1 MTGQERGLSL
11 SFASID
17 RLGSMLRTRQISAGE
32 LAQQA
37 LDRLDSVGRDLNA
50 VVTLT
55 PERAIADAERA
66 DAELAAGHDRGPLHG
81 IPYGLK
87 DLIATADIPTS
98 WGVASMREQVFER
111 DAAVA
116 ERLRDAGGV
125 LVAKLATG
133 ELAGGFSTDE
143 RHAAMTGPGINPWD
157 RERWAGGSSNG
168 PASAVAAGC
177 VPVAIGSECYGSIIW
192 PSGFCG
198 ISGLRP
204 TFGRV
209 SRRGTMALV
218 WTMDKVGPMTRSA
231 ADCRTVFTAI
241 AGYDPEDPA
250 SASPP
255 DELTASPRPDGR
267 DRFRIAVL
275 RDGAQGAQAA
285 VAANFADSLDVL
297 AEFADLDE
305 LALPDYPFDEIGM
318 QVLHVEGAAAFE
330 EFMLGKA
337 AAGLAQPLDRYSLA
351 HALTVP
357 AVDYLRAM
365 RVRRL
370 AARAM
375 DETLAGFDAIV
386 APTTRDVAAPIVG
399 PFDWT
404 FGAGRG
410 PSLVGPGN
418 VCGLPSISIPNG
430 FDEHGLPTGLEIMGR
445 AFADET
451 VLAIAGAC
459 QDRTDWHDKHP
470 PALTH

>member
-1 MTGQERGLSL
+1 MSGAE
-11 SFASID
+11 ASITFATID
-17 RLGSMLRTRQISAGE
+17 ELGARLRRREISAVE
-32 LAQQA
+32 LARQA
-37 LDRLDSVGRDLNA
+37 LDRLDTIGRSLNA
-50 VVTLT
+50 VAILT
-55 PERAIADAERA
+55 PERALAEAGQA

-87 DLIATADIPTS
+87 DLVATAGIPTS
-98 WGVASMREQVFER
+98 WGVGSLRDQVFDR

-116 ERLRDAGGV
+116 ERLRDRGAV

-143 RHAAMTGPGINPWD
+143 RYAAMTGPGINPWD

-177 VPVAIGSECYGSIIW
+177 VPFAIGSECFGSITW
-192 PSGFCG
+192 PAGFCG

-218 WTMDKVGPMTRSA
+218 WTMDKIGPMTRSA
-231 ADCRTVFTAI
+231 GDCAVVFEAI
-241 AGYDPEDPA
+241 AGEDPEDPSSCPVPA
-250 SASPP
+250 WARSSRRH
-255 DELTASPRPDGR
+255 D

-275 RDGAQGAQAA
+275 RDGARDAQPA
-285 VAANFADSLDVL
+285 VAASFAASLEVL
-297 AEFADLDE
+297 STFADLE
-305 LALPDYPFDEIGM
+305 EIALPDYPFNEIGM
-318 QVLHVEGAAAFE
+318 QMLHVEGAAAFE
-330 EFMLGKA
+330 EFMLSDA
-337 AAGLAQPLDRYSLA
+337 ATGLAQPIDRYNLA

-357 AVDYLRAM
+357 AVDYLRAL

-370 AARAM
+370 ASRAL
-375 DETLAGFDAIV
+375 DETLTGFDAIV
-386 APTTRDVAAPIVG
+386 APTTRDVAAPITG
-399 PFDWT
+399 SFEWT
-404 FGAGRG
+404 FGVRRG

-430 FDEHGLPTGLEIMGR
+430 FDEQGLPTALEIAGR

-451 VLAIAGAC
+451 VLAIAEAC
-459 QDRTDWHDKHP
+459 QARTGWHRRHP
-470 PALTH
+470 AV

>member
-1 MTGQERGLSL
+1 MSDQDAST
-11 SFASID
+11 SFATID
-17 RLGSMLRTRQISAGE
+17 ELGALLRRRQITAVE
-32 LAQQA
+32 LARQS
-37 LDRLDSVGRDLNA
+37 LERLDTIGRSLNA

-55 PERAIADAERA
+55 PDRALAEAEQA
-66 DAELAAGHDRGPLHG
+66 DAELAADQDRGPLHG

-87 DLIATADIPTS
+87 DLIATAGIPTS
-98 WGVASMREQVFER
+98 WGVASLRDQVFER

-116 ERLRDAGGV
+116 ERLREQGAV

-143 RHAAMTGPGINPWD
+143 RYAAMTGTGINPWD

-177 VPVAIGSECYGSIIW
+177 VPFAIGSECFGSIIW
-192 PSGFCG
+192 PAGFCG

-218 WTMDKVGPMTRSA
+218 WTLDKIGPMARSA
-231 ADCRTVFTAI
+231 SDCALVFSAI
-241 AGYDPEDPA
+241 AGEDPEDPSSCPVPA
-250 SASPP
+250 SARSSSR
-255 DELTASPRPDGR
+255 TG

-275 RDGAQGAQAA
+275 RDGAREAQPA
-285 VAANFADSLDVL
+285 VAANFTASLEVL
-297 AEFADLDE
+297 STFADLEDV
-305 LALPDYPFDEIGM
+305 ALPDYPYNEIGM
-318 QVLHVEGAAAFE
+318 QMLHVEGAAAFE
-330 EFMLGKA
+330 EFMLSDA
-337 AAGLAQPLDRYSLA
+337 AAGLAEPIDRYNLA

-370 AARAM
+370 ACRAM
-375 DETLAGFDAIV
+375 DEALTGFDAIV
-386 APTTRDVAAPIVG
+386 APTTRDVAAPIHG
-399 PFDWT
+399 SFEWT
-404 FGAGRG
+404 FGVRRG

-430 FDEHGLPTGLEIMGR
+430 FDEQGLPTALEIVGR
-445 AFADET
+445 AFSDET
-451 VLAIAGAC
+451 VLAIAEAC
-459 QDRTDWHDKHP
+459 QARTGWHRRHP
-470 PALTH
+470 AV

>member
-1 MTGQERGLSL
+1 MEQNASIAFASVDQLGALLRRGALSAVELARLSL
-11 SFASID
+11 H
-17 RLGSMLRTRQISAGE
+17 
-32 LAQQA
+32 
-37 LDRLDSVGRDLNA
+37 RLDTTGRALNA

-55 PERAIADAERA
+55 PARALAEAARA
-66 DAELAAGHDRGPLHG
+66 DTELAAGHDRGPLHG

-87 DLIATADIPTS
+87 DLIATAGIPTS
-98 WGVASMREQVFER
+98 WGVESLRDQVFKR
-111 DAAVA
+111 DAAVT

-143 RHAAMTGPGINPWD
+143 RVAVMTGPGINPWD
-157 RERWAGGSSNG
+157 RARWAGGSSNG

-218 WTMDKVGPMTRSA
+218 WSMDKVGPMTRSA
-231 ADCRTVFTAI
+231 ADCRKVFSVI
-241 AGYDPEDPA
+241 AGYDPEDPS
-250 SASPP
+250 SAQDP
-255 DELTASPRPDGR
+255 DRWKASPRPAG
-267 DRFRIAVL
+267 RFRIGVL
-275 RDGAQGAQAA
+275 TDGAIDAQPA
-285 VAANFADSLDVL
+285 VAASFAASLALL
-297 AEFADLDE
+297 AGFADLDE
-305 LALPDYPFDEIGM
+305 VTLPDYPFDDIGM
-318 QVLHVEGAAAFE
+318 QVLLVEGAAAFE
-330 EFMLGKA
+330 EFMLSEA

-351 HALTVP
+351 HALAVP

-375 DETLAGFDAIV
+375 DDALAGFDAIV
-386 APTTRDVAAPIVG
+386 APTTRDVAAPITG
-399 PFDWT
+399 PFDWG

-410 PSLVGPGN
+410 PALVGPGN

-430 FDEHGLPTGLEIMGR
+430 FDAQGLPTGLEIMGR

-451 VLAIAGAC
+451 VLAIAEAV
-459 QDRTDWHDKHP
+459 QQRTDWHHHHP
-470 PALTH
+470 PALTP